1 MGVASCVPGEN
12 IIDGLNTLMLNKF
25 LSQNIYSY
33 FGFSIRVVQLLL
45 LCTATATAIAD
56 SNTPKL
62 VYLIV
67 DENKL
72 IASNIEFNRFDEL
85 KLRAKEMVIQQS
97 VGSAVAV
104 VVTNQRIIAYSVFTA
119 SWKTKSVKA
128 DEKVQNVEAE
138 DYSALVVTSKR
149 FLSFNGKTAVWAET
163 SRSTI
168 FQ

>member
-1 MGVASCVPGEN
+1 
-12 IIDGLNTLMLNKF
+12 MLNKL
-25 LSQNIYSY
+25 LSQKIYPY
-33 FGFSIRVVQLLL
+33 FGFSIRVVLLLL
-45 LCTATATAIAD
+45 LCTPTVIAD

-119 SWKTKSVKA
+119 SWKTKSFKA
-128 DEKVQNVEAE
+128 DENVQNVEAE

-149 FLSFNGKTAVWAET
+149 LLSFNGKTAVWAET
-163 SRSTI
+163 PRSSI